1 MLMLVVAFLVGLFF
15 KQIMGPV
22 CGGRSIEGFIEGFNA
37 GCPES
42 NLTQGNNGSSLTCD
56 AALVNTDDD
65 PTAVYWPCDGEEGE
79 TPDPINLVERWDCP
93 A

>member
-15 KQIMGPV
+15 KHIMGPV

-37 GCPES
+37 GCPAENLINES
-42 NLTQGNNGSSLTCD
+42 TRLTCN

-79 TPDPINLVERWDCP
+79 TPGTINRVERWDCP